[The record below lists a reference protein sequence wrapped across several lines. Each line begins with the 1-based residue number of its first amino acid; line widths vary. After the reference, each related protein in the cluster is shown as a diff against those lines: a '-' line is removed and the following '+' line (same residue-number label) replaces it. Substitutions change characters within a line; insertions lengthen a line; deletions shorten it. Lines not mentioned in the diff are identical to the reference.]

1 MASLIIDES
10 VTVRPVRPVEQGRRR
25 NSAPRVNVDQ
35 EIETTVDL
43 GIWLL
48 GIESFLAGGGAIADG
63 RAGGVDIQG
72 PKDLEVINAAL
83 QRCTLLVARALSQA
97 VAAGDLP
104 VGAHSDL
111 RKLHRALKAG
121 LELTASVNAS
131 HGAHV
136 IAARRMILEQLRSE
150 PSFHSLSLFAD
161 REGETF
167 LPEPLRTAAGT
178 SAHPTAELADL
189 AAILA
194 RFGRILRS
202 LWVIERMLAADEPLK
217 SSLVIFARVNEQI
230 LDLTLSIQR
239 RLAKCQN
246 EEAAI
251 FVTLDA
257 AAYTASIELKKVY
270 SQELAGLAGVRPP
283 TSIYARIETAHSL
296 LNDGFQQLL
305 AGFAK
310 EFDPASDV
318 YAMFPGFREKQ
329 ERSVKLRGQLV
340 TIIKVVQAAEKT
352 PEKREIDA
360 MRKELRDFVDSTV
373 RFLFYKDI
381 ETFERFA
388 EEVFAA
394 RQSSDLVP
402 ILHRFGAYLET
413 LYGQVSLRFVLNDG
427 PEDAG

>member
-1 MASLIIDES
+1 M
-10 VTVRPVRPVEQGRRR
+10 TVRPVRAIERGRRR
-25 NSAPRVNVDQ
+25 NAAPRVNVDQ
-35 EIETTVDL
+35 EIETTIDL

-48 GIESFLAGGGAIADG
+48 GIESFLATSGATADG
-63 RAGGVDIQG
+63 KAGGVDI
-72 PKDLEVINAAL
+72 PAHKDLEVINAAL
-83 QRCTLLVARALSQA
+83 QRCSLLVARTLSQA

-104 VGAHSDL
+104 IGAHSDL
-111 RKLHRALKAG
+111 KKLHAVLKDAL
-121 LELTASVNAS
+121 EISSSVR
-131 HGAHV
+131 V
-136 IAARRMILEQLRSE
+136 ARDPHLVSARKIILESLRRE
-150 PSFHSLSLFAD
+150 PAFHSLSRFAE
-161 REGETF
+161 REGEAF
-167 LPEPLRTAAGT
+167 LPEPLRAAAGN
-178 SAHPTAELADL
+178 SVHPTAELTDL
-189 AAILA
+189 AAILP

-202 LWVIERMLAADEPLK
+202 LRVIERMLAADEPLK
-217 SSLVIFARVNEQI
+217 SALVIFARVNEQI

-246 EEAAI
+246 EEADI

-270 SQELAGLAGVRPP
+270 SKELAGLAGLRPP

-310 EFDPASDV
+310 EFDPATDV
-318 YAMFPGFREKQ
+318 YEMFPGFREKQ
-329 ERSVKLRGQLV
+329 ERSVKLRGQLL

-360 MRKELRDFVDSTV
+360 MKGELRNFVDSTV

-413 LYGQVSLRFVLNDG
+413 LYGQVSLRFVLNDQTV
-427 PEDAG
+427 DAG

>member
-1 MASLIIDES
+1 
-10 VTVRPVRPVEQGRRR
+10 
-25 NSAPRVNVDQ
+25 
-35 EIETTVDL
+35 
-43 GIWLL
+43 
-48 GIESFLAGGGAIADG
+48 
-63 RAGGVDIQG
+63 
-72 PKDLEVINAAL
+72 
-83 QRCTLLVARALSQA
+83 
-97 VAAGDLP
+97 
-104 VGAHSDL
+104 
-111 RKLHRALKAG
+111 
-121 LELTASVNAS
+121 
-131 HGAHV
+131 
-136 IAARRMILEQLRSE
+136 MILERLRRE
-150 PSFHSLSLFAD
+150 PAFHSLSLFAE

-167 LPEPLRTAAGT
+167 LPEPLRTAAVSSVHLT
-178 SAHPTAELADL
+178 VELSDL
-189 AAILA
+189 AGILP

-202 LWVIERMLAADEPLK
+202 LRVIERMLAADEPLK
-217 SSLVIFARVNEQI
+217 SALVIFARVNEQV

-246 EEAAI
+246 EEADI

-270 SQELAGLAGVRPP
+270 SQELAGLAGLRPP

-296 LNDGFQQLL
+296 LTDGFQQLL

-310 EFDPASDV
+310 EFDPATDV
-318 YAMFPGFREKQ
+318 YEMFPGFREKQ
-329 ERSVKLRGQLV
+329 ERSVKLRSQLL

-360 MRKELRDFVDSTV
+360 MRSELREFVDSTV

-413 LYGQVSLRFVLNDG
+413 LYGQVNLRFVLNDG
-427 PEDAG
+427 PADVS